1 MEHLNFIS
9 DNLAD
14 VNSKIDQ
21 ALAAANIPNKK
32 RPCLVAVSKTQPKEY
47 VIQAYKCGQRHFG
60 ENYIQELNDKANDQ
74 EIITQCPEIKWHI
87 IGHIQTNKIN
97 KLLASPNLSVIETID
112 SVKLAE
118 AINEAIKRNDLIK
131 GTIDV
136 FVQVNTSNEEAK
148 SGIDP
153 EHLVELVE
161 FITTKCDR
169 LHFVGFMTI
178 GAYGY
183 DVSLGPNPDFLKLL
197 EVRETFC
204 KKANVDQTTIEL
216 SMGMSCDYEHAI
228 HLGSTFVRVGTGIF
242 GPRKAKV

>member
-1 MEHLNFIS
+1 MN
-9 DNLAD
+9 
-14 VNSKIDQ
+14 ID
-21 ALAAANIPNKK
+21 LWYSNH
-32 RPCLVAVSKTQPKEY
+32 VSLY
-47 VIQAYKCGQRHFG
+47 
-60 ENYIQELNDKANDQ
+60 
-74 EIITQCPEIKWHI
+74 
-87 IGHIQTNKIN
+87 
-97 KLLASPNLSVIETID
+97 LL
-112 SVKLAE
+112 
-118 AINEAIKRNDLIK
+118 
-131 GTIDV
+131 
-136 FVQVNTSNEEAK
+136 AK

-216 SMGMSCDYEHAI
+216 SMGMSCDYEHAVSRRFI
-228 HLGSTFVRVGTGIF
+228 AISFYFSRPIF
-242 GPRKAKV
+242 ISFPDSSWQYFCSCRHRHFWP